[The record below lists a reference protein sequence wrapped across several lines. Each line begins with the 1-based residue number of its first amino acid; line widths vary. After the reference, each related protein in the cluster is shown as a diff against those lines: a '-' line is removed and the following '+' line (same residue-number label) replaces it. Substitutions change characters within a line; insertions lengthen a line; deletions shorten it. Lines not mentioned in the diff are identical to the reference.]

1 MEGGGVA
8 ATGHAKAAGA
18 DDDEASLQMEEAAC
32 EAAEQGEEAG
42 VGYGAPTP
50 TAVVLCGRDGCS
62 DCDGHN
68 AYGMQHL
75 VSRIDSLETVML
87 GMMQRVHAP
96 VARVAAQQG
105 SVAAAPGQHVR
116 LLKAYNV

>member
-1 MEGGGVA
+1 ML
-8 ATGHAKAAGA
+8 GA
-18 DDDEASLQMEEAAC
+18 DDDEVRLQREEAAC
-32 EAAEQGEEAG
+32 EAAEQGEEAA
-42 VGYGAPTP
+42 VSCGAPTP
-50 TAVVLCGRDGCS
+50 TAVVLSGRDGCS

-68 AYGMQHL
+68 AHGMQHL
-75 VSRIDSLETVML
+75 VSRLDSLETVML

-105 SVAAAPGQHVR
+105 SVTAPGQQVR